1 MKLKR
6 FKKSLTPIHKPYN
19 FQSEAFEAIKN
30 KDFFGIFH
38 EQGLGKTK
46 IAIDLALYWL
56 EKEACDSV
64 VFVTKKSLVEN
75 WKSEI
80 MSHTSHFPIIFS
92 PNKKRNFANFHSPA
106 YLFVCHYDL
115 VRNDLE
121 GFISFC
127 KLRKIGMIL
136 DESVAIKNPK
146 SQVSI
151 SFHEL
156 SKYLIKKIIMTGTPI
171 DNRPQDIWSQIYFLD
186 LGKSLGNSYSSFKD
200 KYDLKKELSE
210 SALIQIEYK
219 NSLEELRE
227 KLSDFTL
234 RETKETAK
242 INLPNKEFRR
252 IDVEMDQEQR
262 NIYEKVRKELFVE
275 IIKNGKIEIEEFDF
289 VAVRLLRLIQVSS
302 YPALFDESY
311 SKEAP
316 KLSALKEIISNI
328 NETEKIIIWTNYI
341 KTSESLLKELGS
353 SAVLINGNLHLDL
366 RNKNI
371 ERFKTDVKVRF
382 LIATYGTAKEGL
394 TLTVANHAIFFER
407 NFSLSDYLQAQ
418 DRIHR
423 ISQKKKSFIYNI
435 YTKDSAEDWLEAL
448 VSAKESAAKF
458 VQGDIDEDE
467 FSEKIRY
474 DYGDILKDIL
484 N

>member
-19 FQSEAFEAIKN
+19 FQAEAFEAIKD
-30 KDFFGIFH
+30 KEYFGVFH

-46 IAIDLALYWL
+46 IAIDLALHWL
-56 EKEACDSV
+56 EKEECDSV

-80 MSHTSHFPIIFS
+80 LNHTSHFPIIFS
-92 PNKKRNFANFHSPA
+92 PNKKKNYASFHSAA
-106 YLFVCHYDL
+106 YLFICHYDL
-115 VRNDLE
+115 IRNDLE

-136 DESVAIKNPK
+136 DESVAIKNPQ

-156 SKYLIKKIIMTGTPI
+156 SKHLIKRIIMTGTPV
-171 DNRPQDIWSQIYFLD
+171 DNRPQDIWSQVFFLD
-186 LGKSLGNSYSSFKD
+186 FGRSLGNSYSTFKD

-210 SALIQIEYK
+210 SSLIQLEYK
-219 NSLEELRE
+219 KNLYELRE
-227 KLSDFTL
+227 KLADFTL

-252 IDVEMDQEQR
+252 IEVSMDERQR
-262 NIYEKVRKELFVE
+262 EIYEKVRKELFVE
-275 IIKNGKIEIEEFDF
+275 IIKNGKLEIEEFDF

-311 SKEAP
+311 SREAP
-316 KLSALKEIISNI
+316 KLTALKELISEI
-328 NETEKIIIWTNYI
+328 NDSEKIIIWTNYI

-353 SAVLINGNLHLDL
+353 SAVLINGNLDLDI

-371 ERFKTDVKVRF
+371 NRFKTDEKVRF

-467 FSEKIRY
+467 FTKKIRY
-474 DYGDILKDIL
+474 DYGDILEKIL